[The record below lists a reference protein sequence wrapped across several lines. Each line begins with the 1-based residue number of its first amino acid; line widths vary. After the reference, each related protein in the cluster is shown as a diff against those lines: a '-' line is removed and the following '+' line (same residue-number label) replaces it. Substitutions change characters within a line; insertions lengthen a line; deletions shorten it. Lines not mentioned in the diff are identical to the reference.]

1 MADTK
6 ISALTGMTGAETVST
21 DVVPIVDV
29 SVPQT
34 KKITRAEFF
43 KNVPSVGIG
52 VTEPAAQLHV
62 AGNTTSIASITSAT
76 ITGITLNVASV
87 VANTIAVGDRV
98 YGVGVAPITRIVS
111 QTDGTTG
118 GVGNYVVSV
127 NHPTAVSGAMYT
139 SAGAAA
145 TIRIADTDTT
155 TLTGQPSGT
164 IEFFGSDISSPP
176 TAGVGAY
183 ISAISEDATPDTA
196 LTFGTRA
203 AAGVGVDA
211 NERMRITSAGNVG
224 IGTSAPAEE
233 LHIQAT
239 IPTIR
244 LQDSDDSSYTNLVFN
259 AGVFRIDVDP
269 TAVGA
274 TNSFFAVD
282 VDGNERMRIDSAG
295 KVGIGTV
302 TPLVPLDVNGNIF
315 ARGELF
321 TTQPNPTSKA
331 AAATLT
337 IVELL
342 TDIIQYTGA
351 VATLTAPLATDIVAG
366 LPTSM
371 PDNTAFNF
379 SIINTGSGIAT
390 LAGNTGTTLIGSGAV
405 AIGASAAFRVRR
417 INATT
422 VVIYR
427 LA

>member
-43 KNVPSVGIG
+43 KNVPALAVVDVSSITVSSASAALTVTQIGAGNALVVEDSASVDSSPFVVSATGNVGIG
-52 VTEPAAQLHV
+52 TTTPAVQLHV

-76 ITGITLNVASV
+76 ITGITLNVVSV

-98 YGVGVAPITRIVS
+98 YGVGVAPMTRIVS

-118 GVGNYVVSV
+118 GAGNYVVSV
-127 NHPTAVSGAMYT
+127 SQTAAGPTMYT

-145 TIRIADTDTT
+145 TIRISDTDTT

-164 IEFFGSDISSPP
+164 IEFFVSDTSTP
-176 TAGVGAY
+176 TPGVGAY

-203 AAGVGVDA
+203 ALGVGVDA
-211 NERMRITSAGNVG
+211 NERLRIDSLGNVG
-224 IGTSAPAEE
+224 IGT
-233 LHIQAT
+233 
-239 IPTIR
+239 
-244 LQDSDDSSYTNLVFN
+244 
-259 AGVFRIDVDP
+259 
-269 TAVGA
+269 TA
-274 TNSFFAVD
+274 
-282 VDGNERMRIDSAG
+282 
-295 KVGIGTV
+295 
-302 TPLVPLDVNGNIF
+302 PLVPLDVNGNIF
-315 ARGELF
+315 ARGEVF
-321 TTQPNPTSKA
+321 SYQPTPTSKA

-337 IVELL
+337 IAELL

-405 AIGASAAFRVRR
+405 AIGASAAFRLRR
-417 INATT
+417 TSATT

>member
-43 KNVPSVGIG
+43 KNVPALAVVDVSSITVSSASAALTVTQTGAGNSFVVEDSASVDSSPFVVNNVGNVGIG
-52 VTEPAAQLHV
+52 VASPATQLHV
-62 AGNTTSIASITSAT
+62 SGNTTSIASITSAT
-76 ITGITLNVASV
+76 ITGITLNVASI
-87 VANTIAVGDRV
+87 VADTIAVGDRV
-98 YGVGVAPITRIVS
+98 YGVGVAPITKIVS
-111 QTDGTTG
+111 QTDGTIG

-127 NHPTAVSGAMYT
+127 NHSSAVSGAMFT

-164 IEFFGSDISSPP
+164 IEFFGSDISNPP
-176 TAGVGAY
+176 AAGIGAY
-183 ISAISEDATPDTA
+183 ISAVSEDASPDTA
-196 LTFGTRA
+196 LTFGTRSA
-203 AAGVGVDA
+203 ALLAVDA

-224 IGTSAPAEE
+224 IG
-233 LHIQAT
+233 I
-239 IPTIR
+239 
-244 LQDSDDSSYTNLVFN
+244 
-259 AGVFRIDVDP
+259 
-269 TAVGA
+269 TA
-274 TNSFFAVD
+274 
-282 VDGNERMRIDSAG
+282 
-295 KVGIGTV
+295 
-302 TPLVPLDVNGNIF
+302 PLVSLDVSGSIF
-315 ARGELF
+315 ARSELF